1 MNTAIFNI
9 YDTYHK
15 NKKTVGIIMMLINVL
30 LFIYYC
36 SLLFADAGIWTAMYA
51 AVNPFTTGAY
61 ILGAAVLIQY
71 IMYDNWIIKVLLSAF
86 YGIVILQS
94 FVVMMGMTSIW
105 EMCIYIPHLIVII
118 LCGIVTRSKQNMS
131 TGDAAAVQD
140 EGAKD
145 NGI

>member
-1 MNTAIFNI
+1 M
-9 YDTYHK
+9 
-15 NKKTVGIIMMLINVL
+15 
-30 LFIYYC
+30 
-36 SLLFADAGIWTAMYA
+36 
-51 AVNPFTTGAY
+51 
-61 ILGAAVLIQY
+61 
-71 IMYDNWIIKVLLSAF
+71 LLSAF

-118 LCGIVTRSKQNMS
+118 LCGIVTRSKRNMS
-131 TGDAAAVQD
+131 AEDAAAVQD

>member
-1 MNTAIFNI
+1 MNTVIFSI

-15 NKKTVGIIMMLINVL
+15 NKKTVGIIMMIVNVL
-30 LFIYYC
+30 LFVYYC
-36 SLLFADAGIWTAMYA
+36 SLLFADVEIWTDMYSI
-51 AVNPFTTGAY
+51 VNPFTTGAY

-71 IMYDNWIIKVLLSAF
+71 IMYDGWIIKVLLSAF

-118 LCGIVTRSKQNMS
+118 LCGIVTRSKRNIS
-131 TGDAAAVQD
+131 TRDAAMAQD
-140 EGAKD
+140 ESVNKID
-145 NGI
+145 R

>member
-1 MNTAIFNI
+1 MNTAIFSI
-9 YDTYHK
+9 YDTCHK
-15 NKKTVGIIMMLINVL
+15 HKKAAGIVMMIVNAL

-105 EMCIYIPHLIVII
+105 EMYIYIPHLIVII

-131 TGDAAAVQD
+131 AGDAATAQD
-140 EGAKD
+140 ESVKGQ
-145 NGI
+145 